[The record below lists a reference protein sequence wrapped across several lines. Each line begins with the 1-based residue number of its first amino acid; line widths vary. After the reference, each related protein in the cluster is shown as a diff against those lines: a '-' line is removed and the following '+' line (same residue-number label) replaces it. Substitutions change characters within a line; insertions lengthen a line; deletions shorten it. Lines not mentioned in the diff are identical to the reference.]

1 MGNQLRRHFKNGHR
15 SRENSLHSTEF
26 RSREN
31 SLHLSTEVQVQID
44 ILFNELTDTEGFV
57 GYWKFQEKFGHLL
70 SASLWKYLH
79 QIDGHIES
87 LNVFRKVTEVE
98 FRQCAE
104 SLFTLTNDELLE
116 ILLPADN
123 LIRTC
128 CEAARISLH
137 RDDETWLRSLIQ
149 KMESNGSDKES
160 VMAWIDKT
168 CPGIC
173 RPVREKIRTVFS
185 HRHSQSAL
193 PSSEI
198 LTPLQMLILGC
209 CLPKNPYFCHP
220 ISSMVTEVEFGI
232 TWTLLN
238 SSRQNDTLR
247 VEKFQDDL
255 FVYPGATVC
264 IFELNNHEVYAIA
277 TDEQW
282 RNAREKFGGFY
293 TVLFKLS
300 PTFERIDGAPP
311 TIHCNL
317 GKIESSVYGLSY
329 DTALQISES
338 LSNVVALEAWG
349 CQGKLEELEQLKL
362 EIAELE
368 QERQKIREQAVE
380 HKKNGKTKKGK
391 IEEEYKGEDETGGS
405 WKQNVDKQLLEMA
418 GKKFSDNRR
427 GGVNDRPAD
436 DVKR

>member
-1 MGNQLRRHFKNGHR
+1 MGNQLRRHLKNGHR
-15 SRENSLHSTEF
+15 SRENSLH
-26 RSREN
+26 
-31 SLHLSTEVQVQID
+31 LPAEVQVQID
-44 ILFNELTDTEGFV
+44 ILCNELKDSEGFV
-57 GYWKFQEKFGHLL
+57 AYWKFQEKFGQLL
-70 SASLWKYLH
+70 STSLWKYLH
-79 QIDGHIES
+79 QMDGHTEPF
-87 LNVFRKVTEVE
+87 NVFRKVTEEE

-104 SLFTLTNDELLE
+104 SLFTLTDDELLE

-128 CEAARISLH
+128 CEAARISLEE
-137 RDDETWLRSLIQ
+137 DDETWFECLVQ
-149 KMESNGSDKES
+149 KMESNGSDPES
-160 VMAWIDKT
+160 VMVWIGKA

-173 RPVREKIRTVFS
+173 RPIRDKIGTAFS
-185 HRHSQSAL
+185 HRHSQSTL

-198 LTPLQMLILGC
+198 LTPLQMLILC
-209 CLPKNPYFCHP
+209 CSLPKNPYFCHP
-220 ISSMVTEVEFGI
+220 ISSMVTEVEFKI
-232 TWTLLN
+232 TWTLLH

-264 IFELNNHEVYAIA
+264 VFELDNNEVFAIA
-277 TDEQW
+277 NDEQW
-282 RNAREKFGGFY
+282 RNGREKFGGSY

-300 PTFERIDGAPP
+300 PNFERIDGTPP
-311 TIHCNL
+311 TVHCNL
-317 GKIESSVYGLSY
+317 GEISSSVYGLSF
-329 DTALQISES
+329 DAALQISES

-368 QERQKIREQAVE
+368 QERQKIREEEAK
-380 HKKNGKTKKGK
+380 HKNNGTMQNGK
-391 IEEEYKGEDETGGS
+391 IEEEHKGEEGTGES

-418 GKKFSDNRR
+418 GKKSSENRR

-436 DVKR
+436 DVQTITFKKFLNCYNS